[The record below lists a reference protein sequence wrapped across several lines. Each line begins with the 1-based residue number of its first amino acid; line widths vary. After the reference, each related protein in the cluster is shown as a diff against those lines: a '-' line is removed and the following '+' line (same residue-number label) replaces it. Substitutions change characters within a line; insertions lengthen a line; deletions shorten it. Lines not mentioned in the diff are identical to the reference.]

1 MLNQPHTDARA
12 RKQSAPATPTFALV
26 PTPAQYRNLTPGR
39 RKAIEVRACTLSP
52 HPGRLLIF
60 SQLSRARAL
69 LAAYREHADTAST
82 SSTSISTL
90 PPLTVGDVYH
100 WMEEERLFPRDAV
113 AVKTTKDDG
122 RGGSGKAASTHQLP
136 EAYCRFCGLRQS
148 LHPGVRTEDDA
159 SKDMKPPSVAACTVF
174 NAPSTQL
181 PLLDVQRLLEY
192 RPGEALGLP
201 YGLSQR
207 LWATADR
214 HATPKRSPSSADLV
228 AIAHPGLLAAV
239 RALAAEWHLTHLQA
253 PIPPP
258 QDTGGGLASR
268 APVDRPRRELLDD
281 LAPYAT
287 LTTALGCMVRL
298 LVRSGLDA
306 LQRDEAAQ
314 RGLVRRGRGRAETA
328 GARRLLTPS
337 HISRGLTDNAARGL
351 AESAALVCLAG
362 LGVAT
367 SARDGERVVTGPGE
381 PSLLLLTERD

>member
-1 MLNQPHTDARA
+1 MRA
-12 RKQSAPATPTFALV
+12 VANNRRPPRRPSRSCPRQHSTGTLRQAGEKRSRCVPALFPRT
-26 PTPAQYRNLTPGR
+26 
-39 RKAIEVRACTLSP
+39 
-52 HPGRLLIF
+52 PGRLLIF

-69 LAAYREHADTAST
+69 LAAYREHAGTAPACST
-82 SSTSISTL
+82 HISPL
-90 PPLTVGDVYH
+90 PPLTVGDVYR
-100 WMEEERLFPRDAV
+100 WMEEERLFPRDAI

-122 RGGSGKAASTHQLP
+122 RAGSGKAASAHQLP

-148 LHPGVRTEDDA
+148 LHPGVKTEDDA
-159 SKDMKPPSVAACTVF
+159 PKDMKPPSVAACTVF
-174 NAPSTQL
+174 NAPSAQL

-192 RPGEALGLP
+192 RPGEARGLP

-239 RALAAEWHLTHLQA
+239 RALAAEWHLTNLQA

-258 QDTGGGLASR
+258 QDTGGGLVSR

-281 LAPYAT
+281 LAPYAM
-287 LTTALGCMVRL
+287 LTAAVGCMVRL

-314 RGLVRRGRGRAETA
+314 RGLVRRSRGRAET
-328 GARRLLTPS
+328 RRLLTPS
-337 HISRGLTDNAARGL
+337 HISRGLTDNAGRGL

-381 PSLLLLTERD
+381 PPLLLLTERD